1 MQFVVKKFFVALL
14 IPVRAIL
21 LKFLIVTTLVL
32 SQEIAMDVCMMWSG
46 GKVCNHKC
54 FGEKIKFKWN
64 NKLKLFIFI
73 LIG

>member
-32 SQEIAMDVCMMWSG
+32 SQEIAMDVCMM
-46 GKVCNHKC
+46 
-54 FGEKIKFKWN
+54 
-64 NKLKLFIFI
+64 
-73 LIG
+73 

>member
-46 GKVCNHKC
+46 GKVCNHVTKEI
-54 FGEKIKFKWN
+54 EKIIFKWN

-73 LIG
+73 